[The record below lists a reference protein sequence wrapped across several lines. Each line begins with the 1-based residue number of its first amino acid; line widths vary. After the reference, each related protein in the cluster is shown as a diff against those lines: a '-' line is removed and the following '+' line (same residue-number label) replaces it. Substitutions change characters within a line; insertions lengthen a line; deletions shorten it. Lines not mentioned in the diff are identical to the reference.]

1 MILMEDEKGI
11 VLPQP
16 GEISRREKED
26 AMGAYF
32 MMFAAWGIGL
42 PLPFLNLIAAG
53 IYYGINRKKSRFVAF
68 HALQS
73 LTSQIPVTFLN
84 AGLLFWLIR
93 NLVKDSGFIGMFWY
107 YLAFTAALNILYLIF
122 SLIALTRAYK
132 GNFFYFPIFG
142 RMAFDSWYGRK
153 APGESSGARENRP
166 PEGF

>member
-1 MILMEDEKGI
+1 MKEENTII
-11 VLPQP
+11 LPQP
-16 GEISRREKED
+16 DEITRRERED

-42 PLPFLNLIAAG
+42 PLPFLNLVAAG
-53 IYYGINRKKSRFVAF
+53 IYYGINRKKSKFVAF

-73 LTSQIPVTFLN
+73 LTSQIPVTVVN

-93 NLVKDSGFIGMFWY
+93 NLVTEIGFFSSFWI
-107 YLAFTAALNILYLIF
+107 YLSFAVVINVAYLVT

-142 RMAFDSWYGRK
+142 RLAFDSWYGAN
-153 APGESSGARENRP
+153 APEGEAGVRPNRP
-166 PEGF
+166 PDGF

>member
-1 MILMEDEKGI
+1 MDEQTEI

-16 GEISRREKED
+16 DEISRREKED

-42 PLPFLNLIAAG
+42 PLPFLNLVAAG
-53 IYYGINRKKSRFVAF
+53 IYYGINRKKSKFVAF

-73 LTSQIPVTFLN
+73 FTSQIPVTVLN

-93 NLVKDSGFIGMFWY
+93 NLVVDSGFAGAFWY
-107 YLAFTAALNILYLIF
+107 YLGVTVVLNLSYLVY
-122 SLIALTRAYK
+122 SLIAMVRAYR

-142 RMAFDSWYGRK
+142 RTAFYHWYGPD
-153 APGESSGARENRP
+153 APGNSSGDRKNLP

>member
-1 MILMEDEKGI
+1 MEI
-11 VLPQP
+11 NLPQP
-16 GEISRREKED
+16 DEITRRERED

-42 PLPFLNLIAAG
+42 PLPFLNLVAAG
-53 IYYGINRKKSRFVAF
+53 IYYGINRKNSKFVAF

-73 LTSQIPVTFLN
+73 LTSQIPVTVVN

-93 NLVKDSGFIGMFWY
+93 TLVVKSGFPGIFWI
-107 YLAFTAALNILYLIF
+107 YLSFAVALNMAYLVI

-142 RMAFDSWYGRK
+142 RMAFDSWYGAD
-153 APGESSGARENRP
+153 APDSETGTRANRP
-166 PEGF
+166 PEGYGSN

>member
-1 MILMEDEKGI
+1 MEI

-16 GEISRREKED
+16 EEISRRERED

-42 PLPFLNLIAAG
+42 PFPFLNLIAAG
-53 IYYGINRKKSRFVAF
+53 IYYGIHKKKSKFVAF

-73 LTSQIPVTFLN
+73 LNSQIPVTIAN

-93 NLVKDSGFIGMFWY
+93 NLIQELGFYNPFWI
-107 YLAFTAALNILYLIF
+107 YLIVVAALNVAYLVT
-122 SLIALTRAYK
+122 SLVALSRAYK

-142 RMAFDSWYGRK
+142 RLAFDRWYGPDSP
-153 APGESSGARENRP
+153 ADGASDVRPNRP
-166 PEGF
+166 PEGY

>member
-1 MILMEDEKGI
+1 MTII
-11 VLPQP
+11 LPQP
-16 GEISRREKED
+16 DEIPRRERED

-42 PLPFLNLIAAG
+42 PLPFLNLVAAG
-53 IYYGINRKKSRFVAF
+53 IYYGIHKKKSKFVAF

-73 LTSQIPVTFLN
+73 FTSQIPVTIAN

-93 NLVKDSGFIGMFWY
+93 NLVREFGFYNSFWI
-107 YLAFTAALNILYLIF
+107 YLAFVAALNVAYLVM
-122 SLIALTRAYK
+122 SLVALSRAYK

-142 RMAFDSWYGRK
+142 RMAFDNWYGPN
-153 APGESSGARENRP
+153 APEGSGERTRPNRP

>member
-1 MILMEDEKGI
+1 MKEEISI
-11 VLPQP
+11 TLPQP
-16 GEISRREKED
+16 DEISRRERED

-53 IYYGINRKKSRFVAF
+53 IYYGIHKKKSRFVAF

-73 LTSQIPVTFLN
+73 LSSQIPVTIAN

-93 NLVKDSGFIGMFWY
+93 NLVRDFGFNSSFWVY
-107 YLAFTAALNILYLIF
+107 MTFVAALNIAYLVT
-122 SLIALTRAYK
+122 SLVALSRAYK

-142 RMAFDSWYGRK
+142 RMAFDNWYGTN
-153 APGESSGARENRP
+153 APGDGESKVRPNRP

>member
-1 MILMEDEKGI
+1 MTII
-11 VLPQP
+11 LPQP
-16 GEISRREKED
+16 EDIPRRERED

-53 IYYGINRKKSRFVAF
+53 IYYGIHKKKSKFVAF

-73 LTSQIPVTFLN
+73 LTSQIPVTIAN

-93 NLVKDSGFIGMFWY
+93 NLVREFGFYNSFWI
-107 YLAFTAALNILYLIF
+107 YLTFVAALNVAYLVI
-122 SLIALTRAYK
+122 SLVALSRAYK

-142 RMAFDSWYGRK
+142 RMAFDIWYGPN
-153 APGESSGARENRP
+153 APESCGERYRPNRP

>member
-1 MILMEDEKGI
+1 MGNGEKI

-16 GEISRREKED
+16 DEISRRERED

-42 PLPFLNLIAAG
+42 PLPFLNLVAAG
-53 IYYGINRKKSRFVAF
+53 IYYGINRKKSKFVAF

-73 LTSQIPVTFLN
+73 LSSQIPVTVVN

-93 NLVKDSGFIGMFWY
+93 NIVASGGFTASFWL
-107 YLAFTAALNILYLIF
+107 YLSFDAALNIAYLVT
-122 SLIALTRAYK
+122 SLVALSRAYK

-142 RMAFDSWYGRK
+142 RMAFDSWYGPD
-153 APGESSGARENRP
+153 APKGESGERANRP
-166 PEGF
+166 PEGY

>member
-1 MILMEDEKGI
+1 MERSNTIK
-11 VLPQP
+11 LPQP
-16 GEISRREKED
+16 DEITRRERED

-42 PLPFLNLIAAG
+42 PLPFLNLVAAG
-53 IYYGINRKKSRFVAF
+53 IYYGINRKKSKFVAF

-73 LTSQIPVTFLN
+73 LTSQIPVTVVN

-93 NLVKDSGFIGMFWY
+93 NLVVGGGFTVSFWL
-107 YLAFTAALNILYLIF
+107 YLTLDTALNIAYLVS
-122 SLIALTRAYK
+122 SLIALSRAYK

-142 RMAFDSWYGRK
+142 RMAFDSWYGPDAPDREYAVRK
-153 APGESSGARENRP
+153 NRP